1 MALRLVPTH
10 SLDAPI
16 SVVLKDDDAW
26 DMDCLDQD
34 NEARAAWDR
43 WLLGHSRYDLRLA
56 RGWLKSDAQ
65 PTVFR
70 MRRLTLAEWQH
81 VENLRDTNDKA
92 GLMLALAY
100 ALVGID
106 LPVGEDPILLEGP
119 ASKGKRMTQED
130 FDRLD
135 ARGFRPYLSALA
147 FAAWR
152 ASLDL
157 QDEEKKA

>member
-16 SVVLKDDDAW
+16 SVILKDDDAW
-26 DMDCLDQD
+26 DLTQIEAD
-34 NEARAAWDR
+34 NDARAAWDR
-43 WLLGHSRYDLRLA
+43 WLLGASRYDLRIA
-56 RGWLKSDAQ
+56 RPWLKADAQ

-70 MRRLTLAEWQH
+70 MRRLPLAEWQH
-81 VENLRDTNDKA
+81 VENLRDTSEKA
-92 GLMLALAY
+92 GLMLALSY

-106 LPVGEDPILLEGP
+106 VPVGEDPVLLEGP
-119 ASKGKRMTQED
+119 SSKNKRLTPED

-135 ARGFRPYLSALA
+135 ARGFRPYLAALA

-152 ASLDL
+152 SSLDL
-157 QDEEKKA
+157 TDEEKKA